1 MPLQCRKGL
10 SMGISRFFLGILVG
24 VAISASS
31 HAAEFTAIADGQPVA
46 AHYIGAPWTQ
56 ADERLVSVGDV
67 SRLYANEAI
76 GAGDFHIRAR
86 LVLPELTRQDPE
98 VGIGPYS
105 HIRLDANGGRL
116 IIGGPLFVPDEQ
128 MIRYTI
134 IGQNDGHIE
143 AGKPF
148 LFEAIGAAG
157 QIEFLLNGESIHT
170 TPLLRSEIGPVSLFP
185 AAGALE
191 VLDLT
196 ITADELMPFTAENV
210 TAYGVALD
218 PRLTWRPALR
228 KANYA
233 TLADGTLAYLNGEDL
248 MLSAD
253 GGVTFE
259 RREGTVDHEAYGD
272 TLLFSGAML
281 LRTPDNTLV
290 AVTINSKN
298 YVHLE
303 WDEEANKSIA
313 GTREVWTL
321 RSTDEGHTWTDVQ
334 RIYPGY
340 CGALVDMIQT
350 STGNIVVPVQELNA
364 SGERHVTATYVSA
377 DDGQT
382 WHRGNTLDIGGT
394 GNHAGA
400 FEPTLAEMDGGRL
413 LMLMRTNLDYLWAA
427 YSDTEGRYWRKT
439 EPSQFDASSS
449 PAFMKRLASG
459 RIVLVWNRV
468 YPEGKTS
475 YRRRVGKW
483 SETPVSWCREE
494 VSMVISDTSGDNWS
508 DPVVIAKKPGIWM
521 AYPYLF
527 EPEPG
532 TVWVFASGGLKAE
545 FKESDFVTE

>member
-1 MPLQCRKGL
+1 MRILACLL
-10 SMGISRFFLGILVG
+10 SALLG
-24 VAISASS
+24 VALSPWGYTAESAIVTQG
-31 HAAEFTAIADGQPVA
+31 HPVGG
-46 AHYIGAPWTQ
+46 HYVGLPWTQ
-56 ADERLVSVGDV
+56 ADGHLTSVGDR
-67 SRLYANEAI
+67 SRLYGNQAI
-76 GAGDFHIRAR
+76 GTGHFHLRAR
-86 LVLPELTRQDPE
+86 LVIPKLTRQDPE

-134 IGQNDGHIE
+134 IGKNEGHIE
-143 AGKPF
+143 AGTPF
-148 LFEAIGAAG
+148 LFEAVGRDG
-157 QIEFLLNGESIHT
+157 QITFLLNGDAIHT
-170 TPLLRSEIGPVSLFP
+170 TALLRDTIGPVSLFP
-185 AAGALE
+185 AAGSLE
-191 VLDLT
+191 VLDFSVS
-196 ITADELMPFTAENV
+196 ADNLVPFTAKDV

-218 PRLTWRPALR
+218 PRLTWRPDLR
-228 KANYA
+228 KANYVI
-233 TLADGTLAYLNGEDL
+233 LADGTLAYLNGEDL
-248 MLSAD
+248 MISRD

-259 RREGTVDHEAYGD
+259 RREGAVDHEAYGD
-272 TLLFSGAML
+272 TLLFGGAML
-281 LRTPDNTLV
+281 LRTKDNTLIAV
-290 AVTINSKN
+290 ATNSKN

-350 STGNIVVPVQELNA
+350 SSGNIVVPVQELNA
-364 SGERHVTATYVSA
+364 SGERHITCTYVSA

-382 WHRGNTLDIGGT
+382 WQRGNTLDIGGT

-427 YSDTEGRYWRKT
+427 YSDTEGRYWRNT
-439 EPSQFDASSS
+439 EPSVFDASSS

-459 RIVLVWNRV
+459 RIALVWNRV
-468 YPEGKTS
+468 YPEGKSS

-494 VSMVISDTSGDNWS
+494 VSLVISDSTGTQWS

-545 FKESDFVTE
+545 FKEADFVTE